1 MQADTTKKF
10 IQVVNLY
17 PLTYNTKDDMFLK
30 TEDYMLIHDTVM
42 KEKGFDCDIVTLRA
56 QGSKTIETKTLG
68 KYASDEAPVEYY
80 EGFRI
85 TRFDTTGQL
94 LSYVRKHKGAMV
106 QSNLRSFPASSFVGL
121 PFFGSEGKRVMRSY
135 TYVMGSSL
143 PIAIFTAAV
152 FRRFDRV
159 LAVTPFEADVYR
171 KWKVPEKKIK
181 LIPLAIDYRAYSR
194 RVPHEGM
201 RERFGI
207 GERDKVAIA
216 VANVRKH
223 KRYDV
228 LLKAIP
234 LVKRQ
239 IPDFKAVIV
248 GEDMLEKGQNLP
260 SVAKMA
266 SELGVSDSVILAGFQ
281 PWKILQ
287 QLYSLSDVFVHTA
300 ENEYQGLVSYEAAA
314 MGIPLCLSNI
324 GSHTSVFKEHA
335 LYHDVEDY
343 RKLADNI
350 IASINRQDSREGSI
364 SFLKEH
370 MKNWDYP
377 VIKKQLS
384 EMYDELISE

>member
-1 MQADTTKKF
+1 MESDVKKF

-17 PLTYNTKDDMFLK
+17 PLTYNTKDDMFLR
-30 TEDYMLIHDTVM
+30 TEDYMLIHDTIM

-56 QGSKTIETKTLG
+56 QGSKMIETKTLG
-68 KYASDEAPVEYY
+68 KYASDELAEEYY

-85 TRFDTTGQL
+85 TRFDTTRQL
-94 LSYVRKHKGAMV
+94 LGYVRKHKGAIV

-121 PFFGSEGKRVMRSY
+121 PFFGSSGKRVMRSY
-135 TYVMGSSL
+135 TYVMGSNL
-143 PIAIFTAAV
+143 PIALFTAAI
-152 FRRFDRV
+152 FRRFDRI
-159 LAVTPFEADVYR
+159 LAVTPFEVGVYR
-171 KWKVPEKKIK
+171 KWLIPEKKIR
-181 LIPLAIDYRAYSR
+181 LIPLAIDYEVYSR
-194 RVPHEGM
+194 RVAHEGV

-207 GERDKVAIA
+207 GENDKVAIA

-234 LVKRQ
+234 LVKKE

-266 SELGVSDSVILAGFQ
+266 SDLGVSGSVVMTGFQ
-281 PWKILQ
+281 PWRVLQ

-314 MGIPLCLSNI
+314 IGIPLCLSDI

-350 IASINRQDSREGSI
+350 IASINGLGSREGSI
-364 SFLKEH
+364 NFLKEH
-370 MKNWDYP
+370 MKEWDYP

-384 EMYDELISE
+384 GMYDELIDE

>member
-1 MQADTTKKF
+1 MPSVKKF

-17 PLTYNTKDDMFLK
+17 PLTYNTKDDMFLR
-30 TEDYMLIHDTVM
+30 TEDYMLIHDTIM
-42 KEKGFDCDIVTLRA
+42 KENGFDCDIVTLRA

-80 EGFRI
+80 EGFKI
-85 TRFDTTGQL
+85 TRFDTTRQL
-94 LSYVRKHKGAMV
+94 LKYVRKHKGAIV

-121 PFFGSEGKRVMRSY
+121 PFVGSRGKRVMRSY

-143 PIAIFTAAV
+143 PIALFTAAV
-152 FRRFDRV
+152 FRRFDRI
-159 LAVTPFEADVYR
+159 LAVTPYEADVYR
-171 KWKVPEKKIK
+171 RWKVPGKKIR
-181 LIPLAIDYRAYSR
+181 LIPLAIDYPVYSR
-194 RVPHEGM
+194 RVPHEGV
-201 RERFGI
+201 REMFGI
-207 GERDKVAIA
+207 GKNDKVAIA

-234 LVKRQ
+234 LIKQ
-239 IPDFKAVIV
+239 EIPDFKVVII
-248 GEDMLEKGQNLP
+248 GEDMLEKGQSLP

-266 SELGVSDSVILAGFQ
+266 ADLGVSGSVLLTGFQ
-281 PWKILQ
+281 PWNVLQ

-324 GSHTSVFKEHA
+324 GSHTSVFREHA
-335 LYHDVEDY
+335 LYHGVEDY
-343 RKLADNI
+343 RRLAENVV
-350 IASINRQDSREGSI
+350 ASIRQRESRENSI
-364 SFLKEH
+364 SFLREH
-370 MKNWDYP
+370 MKKWDYP